1 MSANPPRH
9 IVAHVPG
16 SHSVVSTTSCQ
27 QLLTKAHPFPPGLAF
42 WCNIA
47 MSLAVRWSI
56 SEVTSNEWDEAIDD
70 VFDARE
76 VIIHLS
82 VCDAFPSNPARCPP
96 RVAASHEGGL
106 AHSRWSGPDRVSP
119 ARPLGT
125 GCLRAKSGAVLPSL
139 TLLLHPAPPVTLC
152 RRLAAGF

>member
-82 VCDAFPSNPARCPP
+82 VCDAFPA
-96 RVAASHEGGL
+96 
-106 AHSRWSGPDRVSP
+106 
-119 ARPLGT
+119 
-125 GCLRAKSGAVLPSL
+125 
-139 TLLLHPAPPVTLC
+139 PVTQ
-152 RRLAAGF
+152 RAALRVWQHPTRAAWRIRVGVDRIA